1 MKNNPINFDTLF
13 NSTKLYTFQE
23 FGKKNHSQYLTSYPI
38 QTTLIRHVSPYKYV
52 HKGTYLLDTYM

>member
-23 FGKKNHSQYLTSYPI
+23 FWKKNRSQNLTSYHHSNHTYETCI
-38 QTTLIRHVSPYKYV
+38 TLQVFS
-52 HKGTYLLDTYM
+52 